1 MLYKEIKKVWTYLA
15 VRRKRHLK
23 LLVVFM
29 IFTAFFEILSISAV
43 LPFLAAITDPS
54 IVLEYEIVKNILNI
68 FNIKTESDFLFIFTI
83 SFCIAAILAAVMR
96 LILLYFS
103 SKLSYMIGAEIGIE
117 IYNKTLY
124 QPYQIHAKRNS
135 SDVISVIS
143 VKVQMIIVNVL
154 AAILT
159 MITSLIL
166 AMTIISFLIL
176 MNPIIALSVI
186 IFFGA
191 LYSLLTYLTRK
202 EINRGGQII
211 ADESTKI
218 VKTLQEGLGGI
229 RDIIL
234 DGTQDFYIDIYSK
247 SEISLR
253 KAQIKN
259 QVVRESPRF
268 VMEGIA
274 MVGIA
279 TLAYLITGDDGVSK
293 ALPLLGAVAIG
304 SQRLLPL
311 IQNGYNAIIKLRG
324 SLAAIQDI
332 GKFLNQE
339 RQDHLM
345 DTTNKDKL
353 EFASHIELK
362 DVSFSYLN
370 NGPKIFDN
378 LNIKVSKGSRIGFVG
393 KTGSGKSTLIDI
405 IMGLLSPTNGNMI
418 VDNTEI
424 NKTNMKLWQN
434 NIAHVPQHI
443 YLSDESIINNIAF
456 GLSQEDIDFERVKKV
471 AEQARISDTIKDMP
485 EKYNTKIGE
494 RGIRLSGGQRQ
505 RIGIARALY
514 KGADLIVL
522 DEATS
527 ALDSNTEKEIMEIFD
542 NLGRNITLLIIA
554 HRISTL
560 NNCHKI
566 YEVEDGLIREVK
578 FSSLEKRS

>member
-1 MLYKEIKKVWTYLA
+1 MLYKEIKKIWEKLA
-15 VRRKRHLK
+15 LRRKRHLK
-23 LLVVFM
+23 LLVIFM

-54 IVLEYEIVKNILNI
+54 IVLEYALVRDILNLL
-68 FNIKTESDFLFIFTI
+68 NIKTESDFLFIFTI

-96 LILLYFS
+96 LTLLYLS

-124 QPYQIHAKRNS
+124 QPYQVHAKRNS

-154 AAILT
+154 AAILS

-166 AMTIISFLIL
+166 ALTIISFLIL
-176 MNPIIALSVI
+176 LNPTIAISVI

-191 LYSLLTYLTRK
+191 LYTLLTYLTRK

-234 DGTQDFYIDIYSK
+234 DGTQNFYIDIYSK
-247 SEISLR
+247 SEINLR

-279 TLAYLITGDDGVSK
+279 SLAYVITGDDGVSK

-311 IQNGYNAIIKLRG
+311 IQNGYNSLIKLRG

-332 GKFLNQE
+332 AKFLNQE
-339 RQDHLM
+339 KLDHLA
-345 DTTNKDKL
+345 DADNTDKL
-353 EFASHIELK
+353 EFIRHIVLK
-362 DVSFSYLN
+362 NISFSYLN
-370 NGPKIFDN
+370 NGPKIFDG
-378 LNIKVSKGSRIGFVG
+378 LDIKISKGTRIGFVG

-405 IMGLLSPTNGNMI
+405 IMGLLEPINGNVI
-418 VDNTEI
+418 IDNTMI
-424 NKTNMKLWQN
+424 NQTNLKSWQN

-443 YLSDESIINNIAF
+443 YLSDESITNNIAF
-456 GLSQEDIDFERVKKV
+456 GLSKEDIDIQKVKK
-471 AEQARISDTIKDMP
+471 AADQAKISETIETMP
-485 EKYNTKIGE
+485 EKYDTKIGE

-527 ALDSNTEKEIMEIFD
+527 ALDSNTEKEIMDIFN
-542 NLGRNITLLIIA
+542 NLGRDITLLIIA

-560 NNCHKI
+560 RGCHKI
-566 YEVEDGLIREVK
+566 YEVKDGSIHEVK
-578 FSSLEKRS
+578 FSNLENRS

>member
-1 MLYKEIKKVWTYLA
+1 
-15 VRRKRHLK
+15 
-23 LLVVFM
+23 
-29 IFTAFFEILSISAV
+29 
-43 LPFLAAITDPS
+43 
-54 IVLEYEIVKNILNI
+54 
-68 FNIKTESDFLFIFTI
+68 
-83 SFCIAAILAAVMR
+83 
-96 LILLYFS
+96 
-103 SKLSYMIGAEIGIE
+103 MIGAEMGIE

-124 QPYQIHAKRNS
+124 QPYQVHAKRNS

-154 AAILT
+154 AALLT
-159 MITSLIL
+159 MITSIIL
-166 AMTIISFLIL
+166 ALTIISFLIL
-176 MNPIIALSVI
+176 MNPLIAMSVI
-186 IFFGA
+186 LFFGA
-191 LYSLLTYLTRK
+191 LYALLSYLTRK

-234 DGTQDFYIDIYSK
+234 DGTQNFYLNLYSQ
-247 SEISLR
+247 SEINLR

-268 VMEGIA
+268 VMEAIA

-279 TLAYLITGDDGVSK
+279 ILAYLITGDDGVSK

-311 IQNGYNAIIKLRG
+311 IQNGYNALIKLRG

-332 GKFLNQE
+332 VRFLSQE
-339 RQDHLM
+339 KLDYLV
-345 DTTNKDKL
+345 DINNKDKL
-353 EFASHIELK
+353 EFVRNIELK
-362 DVSFSYLN
+362 EIEFSYTESGLKVFK
-370 NGPKIFDN
+370 GIN
-378 LNIKVSKGSRIGFVG
+378 LEISKGNKIGFIG

-405 IMGLLSPTNGNMI
+405 IMGLLEPIQGSIFIDKTK
-418 VDNTEI
+418 I
-424 NKTNMKLWQN
+424 NKKNLKSWQN

-443 YLSDESIINNIAF
+443 YLSDESITNNIAF
-456 GLSQEDIDFERVKKV
+456 GLSKEDIDISKVKEV
-471 AEQARISDTIKDMP
+471 AEQAKIAETIEKMP
-485 EKYNTKIGE
+485 KKYDTKIGE

-527 ALDSNTEKEIMEIFD
+527 ALDNTTEKEIMDIFN
-542 NLGRNITLLIIA
+542 NLGKDITVLIIA
-554 HRISTL
+554 HRVTTL
-560 NNCHKI
+560 TDCDKI
-566 YEVEDGLIREVK
+566 YEIKDGSINEVK
-578 FSSLEKRS
+578 FSSLVS

>member
-279 TLAYLITGDDGVSK
+279 TLAYLITGDDGVDYFFHQSMLAEGQQVRDEDK
-293 ALPLLGAVAIG
+293 VEFNVVDGD
-304 SQRLLPL
+304 
-311 IQNGYNAIIKLRG
+311 RG
-324 SLAAIQDI
+324 KQ
-332 GKFLNQE
+332 
-339 RQDHLM
+339 
-345 DTTNKDKL
+345 
-353 EFASHIELK
+353 AS
-362 DVSFSYLN
+362 DVN
-370 NGPKIFDN
+370 
-378 LNIKVSKGSRIGFVG
+378 V
-393 KTGSGKSTLIDI
+393 
-405 IMGLLSPTNGNMI
+405 
-418 VDNTEI
+418 VD
-424 NKTNMKLWQN
+424 
-434 NIAHVPQHI
+434 
-443 YLSDESIINNIAF
+443 
-456 GLSQEDIDFERVKKV
+456 
-471 AEQARISDTIKDMP
+471 
-485 EKYNTKIGE
+485 
-494 RGIRLSGGQRQ
+494 
-505 RIGIARALY
+505 
-514 KGADLIVL
+514 
-522 DEATS
+522 
-527 ALDSNTEKEIMEIFD
+527 
-542 NLGRNITLLIIA
+542 
-554 HRISTL
+554 
-560 NNCHKI
+560 
-566 YEVEDGLIREVK
+566 
-578 FSSLEKRS
+578 

>member
-1 MLYKEIKKVWTYLA
+1 M
-15 VRRKRHLK
+15 RGLK
-23 LLVVFM
+23 FLVIFM

-54 IVLEYEIVKNILNI
+54 IVLEYEIVKNILNF
-68 FNIKTESDFLFIFTI
+68 FNIKTESDFLFIFTL

-103 SKLSYMIGAEIGIE
+103 SKLSFMIGAEMGIE

-124 QPYQIHAKRNS
+124 QPYQVHAKRNS

-154 AAILT
+154 AALLT
-159 MITSLIL
+159 MITSIIL
-166 AMTIISFLIL
+166 ALTIISFLIL
-176 MNPIIALSVI
+176 MNPLIAMSVI
-186 IFFGA
+186 LFFGA
-191 LYSLLTYLTRK
+191 LYALLSYLTRK

-234 DGTQDFYIDIYSK
+234 DGTQNFYLNLYSQ
-247 SEISLR
+247 SEINLR

-268 VMEGIA
+268 VMEAIA

-279 TLAYLITGDDGVSK
+279 ILAYLITGDDGVSK

-311 IQNGYNAIIKLRG
+311 IQNGYNALIKLRG

-332 GKFLNQE
+332 VRFLSQE
-339 RQDHLM
+339 KLDYLV
-345 DTTNKDKL
+345 DINNKDKL
-353 EFASHIELK
+353 EFVRNIELK
-362 DVSFSYLN
+362 EIEFSYTESGLKVFK
-370 NGPKIFDN
+370 GIN
-378 LNIKVSKGSRIGFVG
+378 LEISKGNKIGFIG

-405 IMGLLSPTNGNMI
+405 IMGLLEPIQGSIFIDKTK
-418 VDNTEI
+418 I
-424 NKTNMKLWQN
+424 NKKNLKSWQN

-443 YLSDESIINNIAF
+443 YLSDESITNNIAF
-456 GLSQEDIDFERVKKV
+456 GLSKEDIDISKVKEV
-471 AEQARISDTIKDMP
+471 AEQAKIAETIEKMP
-485 EKYNTKIGE
+485 KKYDTKIGE

-527 ALDSNTEKEIMEIFD
+527 ALDNTTEKEIMDIFN
-542 NLGRNITLLIIA
+542 NLGKDITVLIIA
-554 HRISTL
+554 HRVTTL
-560 NNCHKI
+560 TDCDKI
-566 YEVEDGLIREVK
+566 YEIKDGSINEVK
-578 FSSLEKRS
+578 FSSLVS

>member
-1 MLYKEIKKVWTYLA
+1 M
-15 VRRKRHLK
+15 
-23 LLVVFM
+23 
-29 IFTAFFEILSISAV
+29 
-43 LPFLAAITDPS
+43 
-54 IVLEYEIVKNILNI
+54 
-68 FNIKTESDFLFIFTI
+68 
-83 SFCIAAILAAVMR
+83 
-96 LILLYFS
+96 
-103 SKLSYMIGAEIGIE
+103 
-117 IYNKTLY
+117 
-124 QPYQIHAKRNS
+124 
-135 SDVISVIS
+135 ISVIS

-154 AAILT
+154 AALLT

-166 AMTIISFLIL
+166 ALTIISFLIL
-176 MNPIIALSVI
+176 MNPLIAISVI
-186 IFFGA
+186 LFFGA
-191 LYSLLTYLTRK
+191 LYALLTYLTRK

-234 DGTQDFYIDIYSK
+234 DGTQNFYLDLYSK
-247 SEISLR
+247 SEINLR

-268 VMEGIA
+268 VMEAIA

-311 IQNGYNAIIKLRG
+311 IQNGYNALIKLRG

-332 GKFLNQE
+332 ARFLSQE
-339 RQDHLM
+339 KLDYLA
-345 DTTNKDKL
+345 DVNNKDKL
-353 EFASHIELK
+353 EFVRNIELK
-362 DVSFSYLN
+362 EIEFSYTESGL
-370 NGPKIFDN
+370 KVFDGIN
-378 LNIKVSKGSRIGFVG
+378 LEISKGSKIGFVG

-405 IMGLLSPTNGNMI
+405 IMGLLEPVQGSIFIDKTK
-418 VDNTEI
+418 I
-424 NKTNMKLWQN
+424 NKKNLKSWQN

-443 YLSDESIINNIAF
+443 YLSDESITNNIAF
-456 GLSQEDIDFERVKKV
+456 GLSKEDIDISKVKEA
-471 AEQARISDTIKDMP
+471 AEQAKIAETIEKMP
-485 EKYNTKIGE
+485 KKYDTKIGE

-527 ALDSNTEKEIMEIFD
+527 ALDNTTEKEIMDIFN
-542 NLGRNITLLIIA
+542 NLGKGITLLVIA
-554 HRISTL
+554 HRVSTL
-560 NNCHKI
+560 TDCNKI
-566 YEVEDGLIREVK
+566 YEIKDGLINEVK
-578 FSSLEKRS
+578 LSSCLLYTSPSPRDS

>member
-1 MLYKEIKKVWTYLA
+1 
-15 VRRKRHLK
+15 
-23 LLVVFM
+23 M

-54 IVLEYEIVKNILNI
+54 IVLEYALVRDILNLL
-68 FNIKTESDFLFIFTI
+68 NIKTESDFLFIFTI

-96 LILLYFS
+96 LTLLYLS

-124 QPYQIHAKRNS
+124 QPYQVHAKRNS

-154 AAILT
+154 AAILS

-166 AMTIISFLIL
+166 ALTIISFLIL
-176 MNPIIALSVI
+176 LNPTIAISVI

-191 LYSLLTYLTRK
+191 LYTLLTYLTRK

-234 DGTQDFYIDIYSK
+234 DGTQNFYIDIYSK
-247 SEISLR
+247 SEINLR

-279 TLAYLITGDDGVSK
+279 SLAYVITGDDGVSK

-311 IQNGYNAIIKLRG
+311 IQNGYNSLIKLRG

-332 GKFLNQE
+332 AKFLNQE
-339 RQDHLM
+339 KLDHLA
-345 DTTNKDKL
+345 DADNTDKL
-353 EFASHIELK
+353 EFIRHIVLK
-362 DVSFSYLN
+362 NISFSYLN
-370 NGPKIFDN
+370 NGPKIFDG
-378 LNIKVSKGSRIGFVG
+378 LDIKISKGTRIGFVG

-405 IMGLLSPTNGNMI
+405 IMGLLEPINGNVI
-418 VDNTEI
+418 IDNTMI
-424 NKTNMKLWQN
+424 NQTNLKSWQN

-443 YLSDESIINNIAF
+443 YLSDESITNNIAF
-456 GLSQEDIDFERVKKV
+456 GLSKEDIDIQKVKK
-471 AEQARISDTIKDMP
+471 AADQAKISETIETMP
-485 EKYNTKIGE
+485 EKYDTKIGE

-527 ALDSNTEKEIMEIFD
+527 ALDSNTEKEIMDIFN
-542 NLGRNITLLIIA
+542 NLGRDITLLIIA

-560 NNCHKI
+560 RGCHKI
-566 YEVEDGLIREVK
+566 YEVKDGSIHEVK
-578 FSSLEKRS
+578 FSNLENRS

>member
-1 MLYKEIKKVWTYLA
+1 
-15 VRRKRHLK
+15 
-23 LLVVFM
+23 M

-54 IVLEYEIVKNILNI
+54 IVLEYEIVKNILN
-68 FNIKTESDFLFIFTI
+68 FFSIKTESDFLFIFTL

-103 SKLSYMIGAEIGIE
+103 SKLSFMIGAEMGIE

-124 QPYQIHAKRNS
+124 QPYQVHAKRNS

-154 AAILT
+154 AALLT

-166 AMTIISFLIL
+166 ALTIISFLIL
-176 MNPIIALSVI
+176 MNPLIAISVI
-186 IFFGA
+186 LFFGA
-191 LYSLLTYLTRK
+191 LYALLTYLTRK

-234 DGTQDFYIDIYSK
+234 DGTQNFYLDLYSK
-247 SEISLR
+247 SEINLR

-268 VMEGIA
+268 VMEAIA

-311 IQNGYNAIIKLRG
+311 IQNGYNALIKLRG

-332 GKFLNQE
+332 ARFLSQE
-339 RQDHLM
+339 KLDYLA
-345 DTTNKDKL
+345 DVNNKDKL
-353 EFASHIELK
+353 EFVRNIELK
-362 DVSFSYLN
+362 EIEFSYTESGL
-370 NGPKIFDN
+370 KVFDGIN
-378 LNIKVSKGSRIGFVG
+378 LEISKGSKIGFVG

-405 IMGLLSPTNGNMI
+405 IMGLLEPVQGSIFIDKTK
-418 VDNTEI
+418 I
-424 NKTNMKLWQN
+424 NKKNLKSWQN

-443 YLSDESIINNIAF
+443 YLSDESITNNIAF
-456 GLSQEDIDFERVKKV
+456 GLSKEDIDISKVKEAAAQAKI
-471 AEQARISDTIKDMP
+471 AETIEKMP
-485 EKYNTKIGE
+485 KKYDTKIGE

-527 ALDSNTEKEIMEIFD
+527 ALDNTTEKEIMDIFN
-542 NLGRNITLLIIA
+542 NLGKGITLLVIA
-554 HRISTL
+554 HRVSTL
-560 NNCHKI
+560 TDCNKI
-566 YEVEDGLIREVK
+566 YEIKDGLINEVK
-578 FSSLEKRS
+578 LSSLDS

>member
-1 MLYKEIKKVWTYLA
+1 
-15 VRRKRHLK
+15 
-23 LLVVFM
+23 M

-54 IVLEYEIVKNILNI
+54 IVLEYEIVKNILN
-68 FNIKTESDFLFIFTI
+68 FFSIKTESDFLFIFTL

-103 SKLSYMIGAEIGIE
+103 SKLSFMIGAEMGIE

-124 QPYQIHAKRNS
+124 QPYQVHAKRNS

-154 AAILT
+154 AALLT

-166 AMTIISFLIL
+166 ALTIISFLIL
-176 MNPIIALSVI
+176 MNPLIAISVI
-186 IFFGA
+186 LFFGA
-191 LYSLLTYLTRK
+191 LYALLTYLTRK

-234 DGTQDFYIDIYSK
+234 DGTQNFYLDLYSK
-247 SEISLR
+247 SEINLR

-268 VMEGIA
+268 VMEAIA

-311 IQNGYNAIIKLRG
+311 IQNGYNALIKLRG

-332 GKFLNQE
+332 ARFLSQE
-339 RQDHLM
+339 KLDYLA
-345 DTTNKDKL
+345 DVNNKDKL
-353 EFASHIELK
+353 EFVRNIELK
-362 DVSFSYLN
+362 EIEFSYTESGL
-370 NGPKIFDN
+370 KVFDGIN
-378 LNIKVSKGSRIGFVG
+378 LEISKGSKIGFVG

-405 IMGLLSPTNGNMI
+405 IMGLLEPVQGSIFIDKTK
-418 VDNTEI
+418 I
-424 NKTNMKLWQN
+424 NKKNLKSWQN

-443 YLSDESIINNIAF
+443 YLSDESITNNIAF
-456 GLSQEDIDFERVKKV
+456 GLSKEDIDISKVKEA
-471 AEQARISDTIKDMP
+471 AEQAKIAETIEKMP
-485 EKYNTKIGE
+485 KKYDTKIGE

-527 ALDSNTEKEIMEIFD
+527 ALDNTTEKEIMDIFN
-542 NLGRNITLLIIA
+542 NLGKGITLLVIA
-554 HRISTL
+554 HRVSTL
-560 NNCHKI
+560 TDCNKI
-566 YEVEDGLIREVK
+566 YEIKDGLINEVK
-578 FSSLEKRS
+578 LSSLDS

>member
-1 MLYKEIKKVWTYLA
+1 M
-15 VRRKRHLK
+15 RGLK
-23 LLVVFM
+23 FLVIFM

-43 LPFLAAITDPS
+43 LPFLAAITDLS
-54 IVLEYEIVKNILNI
+54 IVLEYEIVKNILNF
-68 FNIKTESDFLFIFTI
+68 FNIKTESDFLFIFTL

-103 SKLSYMIGAEIGIE
+103 SKLSFMIGAEMGIE

-124 QPYQIHAKRNS
+124 QPYQVHAKRNS

-154 AAILT
+154 AALLT
-159 MITSLIL
+159 MITSIIL
-166 AMTIISFLIL
+166 ALTIISFLIL
-176 MNPIIALSVI
+176 MNPLIAMSVI
-186 IFFGA
+186 LFFGA
-191 LYSLLTYLTRK
+191 LYALLSYLTRK

-234 DGTQDFYIDIYSK
+234 DGTQNFYLNLYSQ
-247 SEISLR
+247 SEINLR

-268 VMEGIA
+268 VMEAIA

-279 TLAYLITGDDGVSK
+279 ILAYLITGDDGVSK

-311 IQNGYNAIIKLRG
+311 IQNGYNALIKLRG

-332 GKFLNQE
+332 VRFLSQE
-339 RQDHLM
+339 KLDYLV
-345 DTTNKDKL
+345 DINNKDKL
-353 EFASHIELK
+353 EFVRNIELK
-362 DVSFSYLN
+362 EIEFSYTESGLKVFK
-370 NGPKIFDN
+370 GIN
-378 LNIKVSKGSRIGFVG
+378 LEISKGNKIGFIG

-405 IMGLLSPTNGNMI
+405 IMGLLEPIQGSIFIDKTK
-418 VDNTEI
+418 I
-424 NKTNMKLWQN
+424 NKKNLKSWQN

-443 YLSDESIINNIAF
+443 YLSDESITNNIAF
-456 GLSQEDIDFERVKKV
+456 GLSKEDIDISKVKEV
-471 AEQARISDTIKDMP
+471 AEQAKIAETIEKMP
-485 EKYNTKIGE
+485 KKYDTKIGE

-527 ALDSNTEKEIMEIFD
+527 ALDNTTEKEIMDIFN
-542 NLGRNITLLIIA
+542 NLGKDITVLIIA
-554 HRISTL
+554 HRVTTL
-560 NNCHKI
+560 TDCDKI
-566 YEVEDGLIREVK
+566 YEIKDGSINEVK
-578 FSSLEKRS
+578 FSSLVS